1 MLRHHDRTAVA
12 ALVILFVLVLVL
24 RCLLRRPAGMTWHDA
39 LWPRRHPPWWAQLPS
54 GMASVRELARAG
66 LKIQAV
72 KMYREIT
79 GADLATSVRD
89 VEAMAADATSD
100 ADTSTDPQDPPP

>member
-1 MLRHHDRTAVA
+1 
-12 ALVILFVLVLVL
+12 
-24 RCLLRRPAGMTWHDA
+24 MTWHDA

-79 GADLATSVRD
+79 GADLVTSVRD